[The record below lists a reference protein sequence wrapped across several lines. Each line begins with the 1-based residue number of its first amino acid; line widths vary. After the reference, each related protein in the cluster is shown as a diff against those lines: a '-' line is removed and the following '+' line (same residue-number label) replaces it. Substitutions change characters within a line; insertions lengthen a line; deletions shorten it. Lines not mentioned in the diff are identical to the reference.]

1 MLSIRGAVIFATAIS
16 LYQNFACLCWDT
28 GDFKFLFMQSFSP
41 HVSWDT
47 GDFKF
52 LFMQSFSPHVSWNT
66 GDFKSLFMQSFSPH
80 VSWDSGEFKFL
91 FMQSFSPHVSWDT
104 GDFKFPFMQS
114 IYPYLMLLT
123 SAKLNGLRMNQTLA
137 TMIAI
142 LYTITS
148 SVQLAAVAS

>member
-1 MLSIRGAVIFATAIS
+1 MILATAIS

-52 LFMQSFSPHVSWNT
+52 LFMQS
-66 GDFKSLFMQSFSPH
+66 
-80 VSWDSGEFKFL
+80 
-91 FMQSFSPHVSWDT
+91 
-104 GDFKFPFMQS
+104 
-114 IYPYLMLLT
+114 IYPYLLLLT

-142 LYTITS
+142 LCTITS
-148 SVQLAAVAS
+148 SVVQLAAVASKLQYLSDLDQNIPSSVQYTLHHSVTEIRCLQLM

>member
-1 MLSIRGAVIFATAIS
+1 MTAIS

-52 LFMQSFSPHVSWNT
+52 LFMQS
-66 GDFKSLFMQSFSPH
+66 
-80 VSWDSGEFKFL
+80 
-91 FMQSFSPHVSWDT
+91 
-104 GDFKFPFMQS
+104 

-123 SAKLNGLRMNQTLA
+123 SAKLNDLRMNQTLA

-142 LYTITS
+142 AYYIISLPVS
-148 SVQLAAVAS
+148 S

>member
-1 MLSIRGAVIFATAIS
+1 MILATAIS

-52 LFMQSFSPHVSWNT
+52 LFMQSFSPHVSWDT
-66 GDFKSLFMQSFSPH
+66 GD
-80 VSWDSGEFKFL
+80 FKFL
-91 FMQSFSPHVSWDT
+91 FMQSFSPHVSWDS
-104 GDFKFPFMQS
+104 GDFKFLFMQS
-114 IYPYLMLLT
+114 IYPYLLLLT

-148 SVQLAAVAS
+148 SVQLAAVASWLQYLSDLIKTFLPQFSTLFITQ